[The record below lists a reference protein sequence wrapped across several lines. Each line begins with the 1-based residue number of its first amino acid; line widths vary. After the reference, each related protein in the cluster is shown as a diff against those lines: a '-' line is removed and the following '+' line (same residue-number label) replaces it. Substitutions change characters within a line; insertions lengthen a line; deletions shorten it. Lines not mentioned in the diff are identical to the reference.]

1 MPDSSYEFNKWQL
14 LILQDAVE
22 VKERQFTVSQDR
34 KNMVGGN
41 FPNMFRAQNLW
52 QGRGQEV
59 RLGDWVKKVKGLR
72 STDW

>member
-41 FPNMFRAQNLW
+41 FPSMFRAQNLW